1 MPALHLSTLINQ
13 KAGAPSAAGSLMSI
27 DVLTDVGAVLRHD
40 VHVTRA
46 VHHRGLFRVL
56 RVALV
61 AWWTCPRIPPD
72 MPARLRADMG
82 LPPAPKSM
90 FWPEP
95 DDYWPLPVPLWKP

>member
-1 MPALHLSTLINQ
+1 MFDNALNEDVALRLEFQVT
-13 KAGAPSAAGSLMSI
+13 KAVP
-27 DVLTDVGAVLRHD
+27 LRG
-40 VHVTRA
+40 
-46 VHHRGLFRVL
+46 RGQVL

-61 AWWTCPRIPPD
+61 AWWNRPRIPRD

-95 DDYWPLPVPLWKP
+95 DDYWPLPVPIWKL

>member
-1 MPALHLSTLINQ
+1 MFDNALDE
-13 KAGAPSAAGSLMSI
+13 GSAL
-27 DVLTDVGAVLRHD
+27 LRLD
-40 VHVTRA
+40 FQVTKA
-46 VHHRGLFRVL
+46 VHFRGLPQVL

-61 AWWTCPRIPPD
+61 AWWNRPRIPRD

-95 DDYWPLPVPLWKP
+95 DDIGPLPITMWKQ